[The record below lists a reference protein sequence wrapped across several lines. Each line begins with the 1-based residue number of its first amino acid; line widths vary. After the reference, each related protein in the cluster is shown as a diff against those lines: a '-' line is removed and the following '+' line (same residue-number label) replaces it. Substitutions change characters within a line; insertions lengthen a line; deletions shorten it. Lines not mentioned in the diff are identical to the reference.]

1 MSTPYAA
8 ALRSDLLEAFRW
20 VDGHA
25 DVWRFFSDGEL
36 FARIVAELA
45 APFRAAQA
53 TKVAG
58 IESRGFILGAAVAH
72 ELGVGFVAVRR
83 AEALFP
89 GEKLERRTAPDY
101 RGRELVLRIQRAAVA
116 PGDRVVIVDD
126 WFQTG
131 QQGLAVKALLAD
143 ASAELIGTAV
153 IVDQLAQAVR
163 TQFKPYHALL
173 RADELPAT

>member
-89 GEKLERRTAPDY
+89 
-101 RGRELVLRIQRAAVA
+101 
-116 PGDRVVIVDD
+116 
-126 WFQTG
+126 
-131 QQGLAVKALLAD
+131 
-143 ASAELIGTAV
+143 S
-153 IVDQLAQAVR
+153 
-163 TQFKPYHALL
+163 
-173 RADELPAT
+173 